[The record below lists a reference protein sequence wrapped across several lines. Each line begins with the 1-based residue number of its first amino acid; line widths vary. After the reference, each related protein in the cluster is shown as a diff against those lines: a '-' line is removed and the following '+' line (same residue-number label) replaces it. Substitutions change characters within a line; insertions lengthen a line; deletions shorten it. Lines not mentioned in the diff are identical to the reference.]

1 MCAERQSKVPGS
13 ITYIIT
19 RNNHL
24 YILKKKHQNTY
35 IILIINIEKGLDNV
49 TFSPE
54 VIELMIDHSNQ
65 HS

>member
-24 YILKKKHQNTY
+24 CILKKKHQNTY

-54 VIELMIDHSNQ
+54 VIELMIDHSF
-65 HS
+65 